1 MVFLSLTPQT
11 ESGTNSDSAQEGFL
25 GSDLPTPSP
34 AAWLSRSAFPTPP
47 LMLVTGLPPSVPFLT
62 ICQRHFSSLILLLFL
77 FGHSVVSDS
86 VTPQTAAACQASL
99 STTISWSLLKFMST
113 ESVMLSNHVILCCPL
128 LLLSSIFPSIRVFFN
143 VSALHIRLK
152 YSSFSISPFNEY
164 SGLIS
169 FRIDWFDLLAN
180 SQDSQES
187 SPAPQSKRINSLVL
201 SLLYGSTLTSVHDY

>member
-34 AAWLSRSAFPTPP
+34 AAWLSHSAFPTPP

-86 VTPQTAAACQASL
+86 VTPQTAACQASL
-99 STTISWSLLKFMST
+99 STTISRSLLKFMST
-113 ESVMLSNHVILCCPL
+113 ESVMLTM
-128 LLLSSIFPSIRVFFN
+128 SSSAAPFSFCLQSFPASGSFLM
-143 VSALHIRLK
+143 SRL
-152 YSSFSISPFNEY
+152 F
-164 SGLIS
+164 
-169 FRIDWFDLLAN
+169 
-180 SQDSQES
+180 
-187 SPAPQSKRINSLVL
+187 
-201 SLLYGSTLTSVHDY
+201 T